1 MKRRKRSCNIIIH
14 GREKNQERSD
24 DLSNMIEQIY
34 GSVTPKFISRTGRS
48 EGNNKKPRKFVLHNE
63 QDKEKILNNL
73 WNLKDNTEY

>member
-1 MKRRKRSCNIIIH
+1 M
-14 GREKNQERSD
+14 
-24 DLSNMIEQIY
+24 
-34 GSVTPKFISRTGRS
+34 ISRIGRS